1 MSFFFGSFSCLL
13 LAASFLSSYILFI
26 SLEAFFNIIPSGKE
40 SVGDTVII
48 FSIVVFFF
56 ASLALS
62 AATSIIISI
71 FDFASLI

>member
-1 MSFFFGSFSCLL
+1 MSFFFGSFSYLL

-26 SLEAFFNIIPSGKE
+26 SLEAFFNIMPSGKE

-71 FDFASLI
+71 FDFASLM